1 MNHPH
6 SPAPRVLIVDD
17 DVDGRRAL
25 AALLRALGYAVA
37 EAANGRE
44 GLEQVVAVGPDVVV
58 LDIDMPEMNGWQALV
73 ALQERK
79 FPGAIIVLTATDATE
94 DAVRALTGGA
104 DDFLSKP
111 CELRELAARVNAVLR
126 RTRRSPARG
135 SVLKL
140 GEVQIDLTAR
150 AAEAQGEPVALTRT
164 EFRLIETLAAEPG
177 RSLTRQQLL
186 ERVWHY
192 APTASSRTVD
202 TYIWRLRRK
211 ICPTP
216 TRPQFILTTPEGYRL
231 ATPTR
236 EREERSGI

>member
-1 MNHPH
+1 MGHRMNAPEIA
-6 SPAPRVLIVDD
+6 APRVLIVDD

-44 GLEQVVAVGPDVVV
+44 GLACVAAQRPEVVV
-58 LDIDMPEMNGWQALV
+58 LDIDMPELNGWQTLA

-79 FPGAIIVLTATDATE
+79 FRGAVIVLTATDATD

-104 DDFLSKP
+104 DDFISKP

-126 RTRRSPARG
+126 RTRPAPARS
-135 SVLKL
+135 SVVKL
-140 GEVQIDLTAR
+140 GEVSIDLTAR
-150 AAEAQGEPVALTRT
+150 AAEAQGRRVALTRT

-177 RSLTRQQLL
+177 KSLTRQELL

-192 APTASSRTVD
+192 APNASSRTVD

-216 TRPQFILTTPEGYRL
+216 TRPQFILTTPDGYRL
-231 ATPTR
+231 AAR
-236 EREERSGI
+236 